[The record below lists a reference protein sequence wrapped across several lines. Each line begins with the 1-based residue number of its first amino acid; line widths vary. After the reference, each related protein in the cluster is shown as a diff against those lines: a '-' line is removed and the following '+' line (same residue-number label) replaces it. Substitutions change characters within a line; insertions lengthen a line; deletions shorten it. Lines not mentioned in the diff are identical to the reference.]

1 MLHFKYCMKK
11 IALLFFTGI
20 LAVASLGI
28 QSCVKKGNDV
38 PEDQTNV
45 DPKLQVTHTIAQL
58 LNMPLN
64 AAIQEEVIISGVVVM
79 DDRSGNYYKSF
90 VIQDE
95 TGGIEIKLDQNNIYN
110 DYPVGRKVYLKCKGL
125 TLGAYGGLK
134 QIGYGIDERQSVV
147 AIPFV
152 MADLFIVKANYPN
165 EIKVDTFTYDELAD
179 VAGHEQYL
187 NKLVAIKDVQFAE
200 EAAGIMYSQPN
211 SATSRKLEGCGA
223 SNSNIVLRTSQ
234 YARFQGVK
242 TPTGSGTIVAIYT
255 KFSNASGSS
264 TTPQLVIRDTTDVQ
278 FGPERCGGA
287 PIPGVSIFA
296 ENFDGGVKPNPIN
309 LSGWVN
315 FAEVGGKEYIYD
327 GNSNLYAKIT
337 AYQSGQADVKS
348 WLVTPAIN
356 LSGYNSY
363 DLKVSTTYGFPDAA
377 TFKAYISDNF
387 TGDPTTA
394 TWVALDEITV
404 PGLNNWSWQVVT
416 VAIPSSFNSK
426 QVHIAFKYEGS
437 ATNGASGTYELDN
450 VNVMGNQ

>member
-1 MLHFKYCMKK
+1 MKK

-28 QSCVKKGNDV
+28 QSCVKKGNDA
-38 PEDQTNV
+38 PEDQTNF

-58 LNMPLN
+58 LSMPLN
-64 AAIQEEVIISGVVVM
+64 EVIQEEVIVSGVVVM

-147 AIPFV
+147 SIPFV
-152 MADLFIVKANYPN
+152 MADQYIVKANYPN
-165 EIKVDTFTYDELAD
+165 DIKVDTFTYDQLAD
-179 VAGHEQYL
+179 VGSSEQYL

-200 EAAGIMYSQPN
+200 EAAGMLYSQPN

-234 YARFQGVK
+234 YARFQGVR
-242 TPTGSGTIVAIYT
+242 TPTGSGTIVGIYT
-255 KFSNASGSS
+255 KFS
-264 TTPQLVIRDTTDVQ
+264 TTPQLVLRDTTDVQ
-278 FGPERCGGA
+278 FKPERCGGG
-287 PIPGVSIFA
+287 PVPGVSLFT
-296 ENFDGGVKPNPIN
+296 ETFDGGVKPNPIDLN
-309 LSGWVN
+309 GWVN
-315 FAEVGGKEYIYD
+315 FSEVGGQQYIFD
-327 GNSNLYAKIT
+327 GNSNLYAKIS
-337 AYQSGQADVKS
+337 AFQSGQADVKS
-348 WLVTPAIN
+348 WLVTPGIS
-356 LSGYNSY
+356 LTGYNSY
-363 DLKVSTTYGFPDAA
+363 SLKVSTTYGFPDAA
-377 TFKAYISDNF
+377 TFKAYVSEDF
-387 TGDPTTA
+387 SGDPTTA

-404 PGLNNWSWQVVT
+404 PGLANWKWQAMT
-416 VAIPSSFNSK
+416 VAIPSSFNGK
-426 QVHIAFKYEGS
+426 QVYIAFKYEGS
-437 ATNGASGTYELDN
+437 ATNGATGTYELDN

>member
-1 MLHFKYCMKK
+1 MKK

-28 QSCVKKGNDV
+28 QSCVKKGNDA
-38 PEDQTNV
+38 PEDQTGF

-58 LNMPLN
+58 LAMPLN
-64 AAIQEEVIISGVVVM
+64 KAIEEDVIVSGIVAM

-134 QIGYGIDERQSVV
+134 QIGYGVDERQSVV
-147 AIPFV
+147 NIPFI
-152 MADLFIVKANYPN
+152 MADLYIVKASFPH
-165 EIKVDTFTYDELAD
+165 EVKVDTFTYDELAD

-200 EAAGIMYSQPN
+200 DAAGMMYSQAN
-211 SATSRKLEGCGA
+211 AATSRKLQGCGA

-255 KFSNASGSS
+255 KFTNTSGSS
-264 TTPQLVIRDTTDVQ
+264 TTPQLVIRDTTDVK
-278 FGPERCGGA
+278 FGPQRCGGA
-287 PIPGVSIFA
+287 PIPGVSLFT
-296 ENFDGGVKPNPIN
+296 ENFDGGVKLSPIN

-315 FAEVGGKEYIYD
+315 FAEVGGKEYIFD
-327 GNSNLYAKIT
+327 GNSNLYAKIS
-337 AYQSGQADVKS
+337 AFQSGQAEVKS
-348 WLVTPAIN
+348 WLVTPGVN
-356 LSGYNSY
+356 LSGYSSY
-363 DLKVSTTYGFPDAA
+363 DLKVSTTYGFADAA
-377 TFKAYISDNF
+377 TLKAYVSDNF

-394 TWVALDEITV
+394 TWVALDDITV
-404 PGLNNWSWQVVT
+404 PGQSNWSWQVMT
-416 VAIPSSFNSK
+416 VAIPASFNGK

-437 ATNGASGTYELDN
+437 ATGATATYEVDN
-450 VNVMGNQ
+450 VNILGNQ